1 MAPLGLVTEF
11 PAKKPQLLIPFDT
24 YADVETWVKPV
35 EVIRQAAI
43 ALTEDAAMFKAIDYH
58 KTRTEDGEEFL
69 RSLAYY
75 AEVLI
80 QDSLVGF
87 EKRFEVY
94 SHTPTST
101 TTELTGNRSI
111 GSMLLGARQSYQELT
126 DFLVNLVDTLGWEFH
141 WKIPSAGDLVPTASP
156 YQLLYQMICKK
167 KLHDV
172 FYVPVLTPPVSLQK
186 QAYLALP
193 ELDSGIERVTS
204 DAPCGRPTM
213 LFVSGTFDLSHI
225 FFGAN
230 ETAWGELTAV
240 SAITRIARDIRLR
253 HYVPVAMEAFK
264 ALQRKEIEALAELE
278 NESGG
283 ASDKEDLVWKARARA
298 IDRMRS
304 DQSTLGGEK
313 EMGIALRPPTWAINQ
328 GCYLCQ
334 GMMEYQSP
342 KSWNENQR
350 RKYILK
356 FD

>member
-1 MAPLGLVTEF
+1 MAPLRLVTEF
-11 PAKKPQLLIPFDT
+11 LAKKPQLLISFDT
-24 YADVETWVKPV
+24 YANAEETWVKPI
-35 EVIRQAAI
+35 ETIRQAAI
-43 ALTEDAAMFKAIDYH
+43 ALTEDAAIFQAYH

-87 EKRFEVY
+87 EKRFEK
-94 SHTPTST
+94 
-101 TTELTGNRSI
+101 
-111 GSMLLGARQSYQELT
+111 LT
-126 DFLVNLVDTLGWEFH
+126 DFLTDLVETLGWEFH
-141 WKIPSAGDLVPTASP
+141 WKIPSAGDMVPTASP

-167 KLHDV
+167 KLH
-172 FYVPVLTPPVSLQK
+172 VPSAPTGDQIKRIFLSLQK

-193 ELDSGIERVTS
+193 KLDSGIQKVTP
-204 DAPCGRPTM
+204 DAACGRPTM
-213 LFVSGTFDLSHI
+213 IFVAGTFDLSHI
-225 FFGAN
+225 VFGAN

-240 SAITRIARDIRLR
+240 SAITRVARDTRLR

-264 ALQRKEIEALAELE
+264 ALQTKEMEALAELQ
-278 NESGG
+278 NDQSGG
-283 ASDKEDLVWKARARA
+283 TSDKEEELVWKARARA
-298 IDRMRS
+298 IERMRS
-304 DQSTLGGEK
+304 DKSTLGGEK
-313 EMGIALRPPTWAINQ
+313 EMGIALSPPTWAINQ